1 MTYHR
6 YIRHRTEHSGFP
18 VPIMHLRRKSFIPA
32 RKLRQQTTPSLTT
45 VTTPAGG
52 SGGMNAPSAGLMDFA
67 PLWSTPATPITTVN
81 ASTLVAPSIIPSVAT
96 TKQHILGGIVNP
108 EAYCDLC
115 RNKIWNKYF
124 IKMHK
129 AKMLRQMEAEQST
142 TTFRLWLHPA
152 DRRTRTQAFAL
163 HLVLVVAF
171 CSDGS
176 TTSCSSSSSSSG
188 RPRQQQLFSP
198 ERLRQMGII
207 NAEEFGE
214 ICCQ

>member
-1 MTYHR
+1 M
-6 YIRHRTEHSGFP
+6 
-18 VPIMHLRRKSFIPA
+18 
-32 RKLRQQTTPSLTT
+32 Q
-45 VTTPAGG
+45 
-52 SGGMNAPSAGLMDFA
+52 
-67 PLWSTPATPITTVN
+67 
-81 ASTLVAPSIIPSVAT
+81 
-96 TKQHILGGIVNP
+96 QHIPGGIVNP

-171 CSDGS
+171 YSDGG